1 MGGDYDGAPPRTQ
14 ASCRTDHAGLID
26 GDPWPSVTVDK
37 IKILIGVLQRLPYIV
52 YELYPIM
59 FLILKPKGCRRLC
72 LWFLSYLIFPNYFRQ
87 VNAASSGL
95 SFLPMLIDILVSGM
109 SMCEDSTIAATLAS
123 RHIIYG
129 KHIGP
134 VFYSVVTTT
143 LPSEHAKKI
152 VEVVCFPSLAPLHDE
167 TFLIIK
173 VDLRLECGLTLMVD
187 IGQRCC
193 SSLRIDLGKE
203 FYSSLK
209 DNYD

>member
-26 GDPWPSVTVDK
+26 GDPRIKVPYPFQYGAPSFDAYEAFDFDK
-37 IKILIGVLQRLPYIV
+37 K
-52 YELYPIM
+52 
-59 FLILKPKGCRRLC
+59 
-72 LWFLSYLIFPNYFRQ
+72 
-87 VNAASSGL
+87 VNAASNGL

-123 RHIIYG
+123 RHISYG
-129 KHIGP
+129 KHLGP
-134 VFYSVVTTT
+134 VFYSVVTIT
-143 LPSEHAKKI
+143 LPSEHAKKV
-152 VEVVCFPSLAPLHDE
+152 VEVVCLPSLAPLYDE
-167 TFLIIK
+167 MLLVIK

-187 IGQRCC
+187 IGPRCC

-209 DNYD
+209 DNYDQVVSLSGMRNTVMKR